1 MNGETIAFIKA
12 LQNTSIEKLRSSGG
26 NSDAGKVVVVDEN
39 GNMKTVTLPVGQGE
53 IGLDSSLSVS
63 GAAADAKVVGDAITS
78 LNGSLDEQMRMASA
92 ELTLDLEWR
101 RKSIASASGIET
113 DSTIMC
119 ASKAIRLYK
128 GQTINVDYTDQ
139 PYWLCGTNTE
149 GTYTVIK
156 APWQSAD
163 QSIALDD
170 TYDVRFC
177 TRKADRSE
185 ITTDEVNLVVSVTTP
200 TAQALEDI
208 RDDIDSAEN
217 VQGYDSE
224 TLTNQVHITG
234 EKTLLNL
241 TWENI
246 GINTSTGVETASTT
260 VCTSK
265 KVRFYKGQKLII
277 NPNGQ
282 RYYVHGWA
290 TDDGTYTNIRSLT
303 VGSTITE
310 YTFAADYDVRI
321 TVRFADGTTIT
332 PSDVVLAAYVV
343 TPTAQDITNL
353 QDDISLIHAIAVT
366 PDVTWENIVY
376 STAYAIH
383 QMSATVCSCS
393 FHARKGD
400 KITVTPDGTQKYY
413 VFAFD
418 STGAMIEL
426 QSAWKSLKTEMVLAG
441 DYTVEVGCMN
451 IDNSNILPE
460 NVTLDISVESDIATA
475 LNQSMYG
482 VPVLEL
488 EGDISTMSKDNAVT
502 LNYKLFGQ
510 TGTCTC
516 KWQGSSSLRYPK
528 KNYTIKLNTAM
539 DAWNQWAT
547 YVNTLRSANG
557 NISNI
562 PTTSRWGSQ
571 KKYCFKAN
579 WIDAS
584 HMRNVVL
591 ARIWGQMV
599 ADRISDG
606 QVTDGRTEAPNYGA
620 IDGFPVEIQINGE
633 SVGLYTMNIPKDAWT
648 FAMGESETEYA
659 VSCESN
665 AYSSGKWT
673 ALANLDGTDYD
684 VEYAMDGVETD
695 TIKTSLN
702 TAIQAAIDAGS
713 DWETTMANYID
724 VGSVI
729 DYFIFACMFNLTD
742 AMAHNIIYGTYDGM
756 KWFMSAY
763 DLDTSFGIDAYGSAV
778 CTLEGRCTFAGAKN
792 HRLGYL
798 ALTHSLDKFKARYTE
813 LRAGILSELNVW
825 KELTTFASFISQHN
839 YSLDQKLWPNMPSTA
854 IHNIAQYMDYWRIHV
869 AALDSEIERM

>member
-1 MNGETIAFIKA
+1 MADISRIKIPNGTEYTLKDAQARGDIAA
-12 LQNTSIEKLRSSGG
+12 
-26 NSDAGKVVVVDEN
+26 
-39 GNMKTVTLPVGQGE
+39 
-53 IGLDSSLSVS
+53 
-63 GAAADAKVVGDAITS
+63 
-78 LNGSLDEQMRMASA
+78 LNGSLDEQMRMNAT

-119 ASKAIRLYK
+119 ASTAIRLYK

-139 PYWLCGTNTE
+139 PYWLCGTNSD
-149 GTYTVIK
+149 GMHVVIQS
-156 APWQSAD
+156 PWKSID
-163 QSIALDD
+163 QSITLDD

-177 TRKADRSE
+177 VRKADRSE

-208 RDDIDSAEN
+208 RDDIDTAEN
-217 VQGYDSE
+217 VQDYDGK

-241 TWENI
+241 IWENI
-246 GINTSTGVETASTT
+246 AINSSTGAETASTT

-282 RYYVHGWA
+282 RYYIHGW
-290 TDDGTYTNIRSLT
+290 TLNGTYVNIQGLT

-310 YTFAADYDVRI
+310 YTFDTDYDVRL

-332 PSDVVLAAYVV
+332 PSDVAVGVYVI
-343 TPTAQDITNL
+343 TPVAQDIANL
-353 QDDISLIHAIAVT
+353 QDDIACIHANAVT
-366 PDVTWENIVY
+366 PDVTWENIQY

-383 QMSATVCSCS
+383 QTSSTVCSCS
-393 FHARKGD
+393 LHARKGD
-400 KITVTPDGTQKYY
+400 TITVTPDGTQKYY
-413 VFAFD
+413 VYGFD
-418 STGAMIEL
+418 DNGTMTEL
-426 QSAWKSLKTEMVLAG
+426 QSSWKTLATSTTLSE
-441 DYTVEVGCMN
+441 DLTVEVGCAN
-451 IDNSNILPE
+451 IDGTGLLPA
-460 NVTLDISVESDIATA
+460 NVALDISVESDIATA

-482 VPVLEL
+482 VPVLSL

-502 LNYKLFGQ
+502 LNYELFGQ

-528 KNYTIKLNTAM
+528 KNYTIKLDTAM
-539 DAWNQWAT
+539 DAWYQWT
-547 YVNTLRSANG
+547 SYINTLRSANG

-571 KKYCFKAN
+571 TKYCFKAN

-584 HMRNVVL
+584 HARNVVL

-599 ADRISDG
+599 ADRING
-606 QVTDGRTEAPNYGA
+606 GEVTDARTEAPNYGA

-648 FAMGESETEYA
+648 FAMGEYETEYA
-659 VSCESN
+659 ISCESN

-673 ALANLDGTDYD
+673 ALADLDGTDYD
-684 VEYAMDGVETD
+684 VEYAMDGVETN

-742 AMAHNIIYGTYDGM
+742 AMAHNIIYGTYDGA

-763 DLDTSFGIDAYGSAV
+763 DLDTSFGIDPYGSAV
-778 CTLEGRCTFAGAKN
+778 CMNEGRCTFAGAKN

-825 KELTTFASFISQHN
+825 KELTTFASFISQYN
-839 YSLDQKLWPNMPSTA
+839 YSLDQKLWPNMPSTV
-854 IHNIAQYMDYWRIHV
+854 IHNVAQYMDYWRMHV
-869 AALDSEIERM
+869 AALDAEIENM